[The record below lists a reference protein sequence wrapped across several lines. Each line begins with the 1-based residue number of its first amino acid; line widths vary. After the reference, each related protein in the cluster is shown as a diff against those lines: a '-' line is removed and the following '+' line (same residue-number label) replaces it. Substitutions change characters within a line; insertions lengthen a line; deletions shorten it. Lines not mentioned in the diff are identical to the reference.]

1 VGAHH
6 AEAELHV
13 SAHAATAPK
22 TRTAEPRPPA
32 GFPFGFYRYRNYV
45 VFAATSVFMALGC
58 VGLIEALYALAHGEE
73 AWKAFLANMARPHNL
88 VLSVVVLLF
97 TLYFVFRFAWV
108 GRKIAAGRIG
118 PVPRPPLP
126 MPILGVA
133 PIGGFVTFWLI
144 LLAILAGVLP

>member
-1 VGAHH
+1 M
-6 AEAELHV
+6 